1 MNTVIDPPQFV
12 IHVFDREAEPVFVPH
27 IVFRRDQTSIRPVF
41 VQGTAV
47 IYASPKREVTFFIVS
62 CMQ

>member
-12 IHVFDREAEPVFVPH
+12 VHVFAREAEFVLFRH
-27 IVFRRDQTSIRPVF
+27 VAFRRDQTSIRPVF